1 FKILDPARTE
11 IVCNGDWFRA
21 MSFEDV
27 IRLNSRVTLQQMLQR
42 EDFKTR
48 IDNQQ
53 SIRAHEIQYPI
64 MQGWDS
70 VMVKADVELGGTDQ
84 LFNILIGRDFQKE
97 EKLPQQVV
105 FLLPILEGLDGSKK
119 MSKSLGNF
127 VAIKEPASEMFG
139 KLMSISDDLMARY
152 YELLL
157 GRTPAADTH
166 PLEAKKHLALEIVQ
180 TYHSR
185 AAAEKTLGEWNTRF
199 SKRDL
204 GHADLPGFSATSA
217 LGLSAVALVSKA
229 YRQVFNQ
236 EKSHSE
242 VSRLIKQGS
251 VEIDG
256 AKIRDPKATISLKP
270 GQTLRLD
277 RKHAVKV
284 C

>member
-1 FKILDPARTE
+1 
-11 IVCNGDWFRA
+11 
-21 MSFEDV
+21 
-27 IRLNSRVTLQQMLQR
+27 
-42 EDFKTR
+42 
-48 IDNQQ
+48 
-53 SIRAHEIQYPI
+53 

-97 EKLPQQVV
+97 EGLPQQVV
-105 FLLPILEGLDGSKK
+105 FLLPILEGLDGYRK

-127 VAIKEPASEMFG
+127 VGIKEPPSAMFG
-139 KLMSISDDLMARY
+139 KLMSISDDLMTRY

-157 GRTPAADTH
+157 GRSPTSEIH
-166 PLEAKKHLALEIVQ
+166 PLEAKKQLAVEIVQ
-180 TYHSR
+180 TYHSP
-185 AAAEKTLGEWNTRF
+185 AAARKTLEEWNTRF

-204 GHADLPGFSATSA
+204 EHVDLPAFSANSGQEVA
-217 LGLSAVALVSKA
+217 AVALVSNV
-229 YRQVFNQ
+229 YREVFNL

-256 AKIRDPKATISLKP
+256 AKIRDPKAIITLEP

-277 RKHAVKV
+277 RKHAVRLR
-284 C
+284 